1 MEKNGMCRIVQGR
14 EIGSTI
20 MNDIKRRIQIA
31 RGEVPADL
39 VLRNA
44 HLVNVCSGE
53 CYLADVAVGD
63 GRVLGVREL
72 HDAGSSD
79 ASNASNAYVGREE
92 RDLQGRWL
100 VPGLIDGHMHIE
112 STMLVLPEFARIVV
126 PRGVTTV
133 MLDPHEFANVM
144 GIEGI
149 RYVLDS
155 GRGLPLSTYIL
166 LSSCVPASSYESPYR
181 VLTAEDLLPLL
192 GDERVLG
199 LAEMMNMPGV
209 LQGDEQVIAKIE
221 ATLRRGLVVDGHAP
235 GLTGRDLNAYA
246 ASGIMSDHECTTI
259 EEARQRLRLGMWLMI
274 REGSAAQNL
283 DTLLPLVQELHSP
296 RVFFVT
302 DDRDPLDLT
311 TRGHMD
317 SMVRRAIELGLDPVE
332 ALRLASYNT
341 AQYFRLYH
349 RGAIAP
355 GFVADLVVLDDLS
368 SFKVESVYKD
378 GMLVAQDGAVLVDIP
393 SAAVVGIETSMAMQE
408 VEPRM
413 TMNIRAFGEQDI
425 RIAGKPGPVEV
436 IGINKGQITTTHLQ
450 EEAPLRNGEIVAD
463 PERDLL
469 KLVVVER
476 HHASGRVG
484 LGLVKGFGLKKG
496 AIASSVAHDAHN
508 LVIAGTNDSDIVQ
521 AAHVLQAMGGGFA
534 CVVDGEVRAR
544 VPLPIGG
551 LISPVPAAELVQ
563 QLRRLDAA
571 AAELGCTLE
580 HPCMTLS
587 FLSLSVIPALKL
599 TDQGLVDVETFTLIP
614 LQR

>member
-1 MEKNGMCRIVQGR
+1 MTNEL
-14 EIGSTI
+14 
-20 MNDIKRRIQIA
+20 KRRIQVA
-31 RGEVPADL
+31 RGEQLADL

-44 HLVNVCSGE
+44 NLVNVCTGE
-53 CYLADVAVGD
+53 CYLADVAVVD
-63 GRVLGVREL
+63 GRIVGISEQ
-72 HDAGSSD
+72 HSHNS
-79 ASNASNAYVGREE
+79 YVYEGQEV

-100 VPGLIDGHMHIE
+100 APGLIDGHMHIE

-144 GIEGI
+144 GVEGI
-149 RYVLDS
+149 RYVLES

-166 LSSCVPASSYESPYR
+166 LSSCVPASSFESPYR

-192 GDERVLG
+192 QDERVLG

-209 LQGDEQVIAKIE
+209 LHSDEQVLAKIE

-235 GLTGRDLNAYA
+235 GLVGRDLSAYA

-283 DTLLPLVQELHSP
+283 DALLPLVQELHPP

-317 SMVRRAIELGLDPVE
+317 SMVRRAIQLGLDPIE
-332 ALRLASYNT
+332 AIRLASYNT

-355 GFVADLVVLDDLS
+355 GFVADLVVLDDLN
-368 SFKVESVYKD
+368 SFRVESVYKD
-378 GMLVAQDGAVLVDIP
+378 GMLVAQNAKLLVDIP
-393 SAAVVGIETSMAMQE
+393 SAAVMGIETDMAVHE
-408 VEPRM
+408 VEVTKTVHIAPL
-413 TMNIRAFGEQDI
+413 AEHDV
-425 RIAGKPGPVEV
+425 RIVGNPGPIEIV
-436 IGINKGQITTTHLQ
+436 GIKKGQITTAHLQ
-450 EEAPLRNGEIVAD
+450 EEAPFRNGEIIAD
-463 PERDLL
+463 PQRDLL
-469 KLVVVER
+469 KLVVIER
-476 HHASGRVG
+476 HHASGRIG
-484 LGLVKGFGLKKG
+484 LGLVKGFGLRKG

-508 LVIAGTNDSDIVQ
+508 LVIAGASDSDIVQ
-521 AAHVLQAMGGGFA
+521 AAQTLQEMSGGFV
-534 CVVDGEVRAR
+534 CVVDGRVRAR
-544 VPLPIGG
+544 VPLPLGG
-551 LISPVPAAELVQ
+551 LVSPLPADELVQ
-563 QLRRLDAA
+563 QLRHLDEA

-587 FLSLSVIPALKL
+587 FLSLSVIPSLKL
-599 TDQGLVDVETFTLIP
+599 TDQGLVDVETFILTP
-614 LQR
+614 LQNKGS